1 MSLDRI
7 GSAASAQFMLAQIQ
21 KTEAALDASNRQVVT
36 GKLADT
42 YGGYGDKTAVMESAR
57 AAGARREGKTAAAKQ
72 GLARLYL
79 QEGKLEQFLHLL
91 GPHGHTSIKRCDHQD
106 TTSLVTR

>member
-1 MSLDRI
+1 MALDRI
-7 GSAASAQFMLAQIQ
+7 GNAAAANFMLAQIQ

-57 AAGARREGKTAAAKQ
+57 AAGARPDANTAAAKKAS
-72 GLARLYL
+72 ARLGL
-79 QEGKLEQFLHLL
+79 QNPQMKPMDTLMGQARETLTEDPVEQD
-91 GPHGHTSIKRCDHQD
+91 GTS
-106 TTSLVTR
+106 